1 METIEHVTFRR
12 MTLKD
17 LDRIMVI
24 EKSSF
29 SAPWSRNAFT
39 GELSDNHF
47 ARYLVMVLDD
57 EIIGYGGMWIIIDE
71 AHVTNIA
78 VYPPY
83 RGKKLGERLL
93 RCMMA
98 VAYTEG
104 ARRMTLEVR
113 VSNFQA
119 KNLYHKL
126 NFVEAGIRKG
136 YYTDNKEDAQIMWA
150 NIPEPEEDDH
160 AL

>member
-1 METIEHVTFRR
+1 MVAIEDVTFRR

-17 LDRIMVI
+17 LDRILTI
-24 EKSSF
+24 EKACF
-29 SAPWSRNAFT
+29 TAPWSRNAFV

-47 ARYLVMVLDD
+47 ARYIVMLHNE

-78 VYPPY
+78 VDPPF
-83 RGKKLGERLL
+83 RGQQLGERLM
-93 RCMMA
+93 RFMMA

-104 ARRMTLEVR
+104 ARKMTLEVR
-113 VSNFQA
+113 VSNDPA
-119 KNLYHKL
+119 KKLYEKL
-126 NFVEAGIRKG
+126 GFLGAGIRKG
-136 YYTDNKEDAQIMWA
+136 YYTDNREDAQIMWA
-150 NIPEPEEDDH
+150 DIPEQEENDH